1 MRSRRVPTI
10 PPLVITETERAEL
23 QRRVRAHTTP
33 QRAAKRARIVLLA
46 ADGLP
51 NRQIAPLVGMN
62 QHTVAHWRRR
72 FEAERLAGLTD
83 RKRPGRPLVYD
94 HDQRLRIVATVTQQ
108 PPDPASHW
116 SHSQLAKEL
125 ADMGISASQIGRILA
140 DLDIKPHRVRSWIT
154 RPDDPGFWERAAD
167 ICGLY
172 LVPPTNALVLSVDEQ
187 TGMPARSRA
196 RPTTR
201 PGPGQPAR
209 QEHEYLRHGTAI
221 LLAALDVH
229 GGQILSATDLD
240 RNTAANFISFLDDL
254 DAKVPAELQ
263 VHLVLD
269 NGSSHIARDTR
280 WWFVD
285 HPRFHPHY
293 TPSHASWLNQVEL
306 FFSILARRLL
316 TRGEFGSVED
326 LVAKVMAFITDY
338 TRTARP
344 FRWTD
349 DGRPLKAS

>member
-1 MRSRRVPTI
+1 MPTV
-10 PPLVITETERAEL
+10 PPLAITDEERAEL
-23 QRRVRAHTTP
+23 ARRVRAHTSP

-46 ADGLP
+46 AEGVP
-51 NRQIAPLVGMN
+51 NRQIAPMVGMN
-62 QHTVAHWRRR
+62 EHTVAQWRRR
-72 FEAERLAGLTD
+72 FAAERLAGLED

-125 ADMGISASQIGRILA
+125 ADLGISASQIGRILA

-172 LVPPTNALVLSVDEQ
+172 LVPPTGALVLSVDEQ
-187 TGMPARSRA
+187 TGIGARSRT
-196 RPTTR
+196 RPTTPPA
-201 PGPGQPAR
+201 PGRPAR
-209 QEHEYLRHGTAI
+209 QEHEYVRHGTAI
-221 LLAALDVH
+221 LLAVLDVH
-229 GGQILSATDLD
+229 GGGIVQATDLD
-240 RNTAANFISFLDDL
+240 RNTAANFIDFLDEL
-254 DAKVPAELQ
+254 DAKVPAGLE

-269 NGSSHIARDTR
+269 NGSSHIANATR
-280 WWFVD
+280 WWLVD

-306 FFSILARRLL
+306 FFSILARRLRN
-316 TRGEFGSVED
+316 RGEFRSVQD
-326 LVAKVMAFITDY
+326 LVARVMAFIADY
-338 TRTARP
+338 NRTATP
-344 FRWTD
+344 FRWTY
-349 DGRPLKAS
+349 DGRPLKTS

>member
-1 MRSRRVPTI
+1 MATI
-10 PPLVITETERAEL
+10 PPLSITDAERVEL

-62 QHTVAHWRRR
+62 QHTVAQWRRR
-72 FEAERLAGLTD
+72 FETERLAGLTD

-116 SHSQLAKEL
+116 SHSQLAQEL

-172 LVPPTNALVLSVDEQ
+172 LIPPTGALVLSVDEK
-187 TGMPARSRA
+187 TGIGARSRT

-201 PGPGQPAR
+201 PAPGRPSR
-209 QEHEYLRHGTAI
+209 QEHEYARHGTAT

-229 GGQILSATDLD
+229 RGGILQATDLD
-240 RNTAANFISFLDDL
+240 RNTAANFISFLEEL
-254 DAKVPAELQ
+254 DAKVAADLE

-269 NGSSHIARDTR
+269 NGASHIANATR
-280 WWFVD
+280 WWFSN
-285 HPRFHPHY
+285 HKRFHPHY
-293 TPSHASWLNQVEL
+293 TPTHASWLNQVEL

-316 TRGEFGSVED
+316 KRGEFRSVED
-326 LVAKVMAFITDY
+326 LVAKVMTFIADY
-338 TRTARP
+338 NRTATP
-344 FRWTD
+344 FRWTY
-349 DGRPLKAS
+349 DGRPLKAN

>member
-1 MRSRRVPTI
+1 MPTI
-10 PPLVITETERAEL
+10 PPLVITEAERAEL
-23 QRRVRAHTTP
+23 QRRVRAHP
-33 QRAAKRARIVLLA
+33 PRSGRPSEPRWCCS
-46 ADGLP
+46 P
-51 NRQIAPLVGMN
+51 PRCRQPPDRPDRGHDE
-62 QHTVAHWRRR
+62 HTVAQWRRR
-72 FEAERLAGLTD
+72 FQAERLAGLTD

-94 HDQRLRIVATVTQQ
+94 HDQRLRIVATVTKQ

-172 LVPPTNALVLSVDEQ
+172 LVPPTNALVLRWTRDRHARAQPHPVHHP
-187 TGMPARSRA
+187 TGA
-196 RPTTR
+196 RP
-201 PGPGQPAR
+201 PGPP
-209 QEHEYLRHGTAI
+209 EHEYVRHGTAI

-229 GGQILSATDLD
+229 GGGIFTATDLD
-240 RNTAANFISFLDDL
+240 RNTAANFIAFLDEL
-254 DAKVPAELQ
+254 DVKVPAELQ

-285 HPRFHPHY
+285 HPRFHAHY

-316 TRGEFGSVED
+316 KRGEFTSVG
-326 LVAKVMAFITDY
+326 LGAKVMAFIADY
-338 TRTARP
+338 NQTATP
-344 FRWTD
+344 FRWTY
-349 DGRPLKAS
+349 DGRPLKAN